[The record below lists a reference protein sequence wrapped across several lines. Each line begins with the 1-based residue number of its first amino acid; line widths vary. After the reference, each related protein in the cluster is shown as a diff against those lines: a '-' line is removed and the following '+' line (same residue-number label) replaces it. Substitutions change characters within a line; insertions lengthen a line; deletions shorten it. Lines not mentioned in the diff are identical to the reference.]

1 MAFYVDEEEVWK
13 CPKHPSKRRKSGIC
27 PTCLRERLNALCPDC
42 ASVRPCSCCP
52 SGATSSSSS
61 SSSSFSFFS
70 YSGSVRESASGV
82 GSVGRVSNLIDSE
95 PSFRRSRSVAI
106 PFFRSRFAAS
116 RNSSDPFPPLPTQR
130 NRSSFWSVF
139 KTQKTK
145 KNEEAR
151 EEEDTKR
158 SEIEPEDNYSQ
169 KTMEDNYSLEAMM
182 MRSRS
187 VSVPVASSAGA
198 GGLRSSWRKSRG
210 WHFPSPM
217 KAFRHSKTAE
227 VVQERSPLP
236 RG

>member
-1 MAFYVDEEEVWK
+1 MAFYADEEEVWK

-42 ASVRPCSCCP
+42 ATVRPCSCCP

-70 YSGSVRESASGV
+70 YSGSVRESAGGV

-116 RNSSDPFPPLPTQR
+116 RNSSDPFPPLPTQS

-139 KTQKTK
+139 KMQKTK

-158 SEIEPEDNYSQ
+158 SEIEPED
-169 KTMEDNYSLEAMM
+169 KAMM

-217 KAFRHSKTAE
+217 KAFRHSKTAK